1 MKLVIDMPWGSNLSE
16 NDMRFG
22 QPSPKARGKWRKA
35 RVRKPEVQAWMDRLG
50 WEVRAAM
57 MKQSGGAIFL
67 PVGVVVDMRFPDKRR
82 RDSHNH
88 FKVICDSVAAG
99 LHIDDKDIRI
109 STGTVDVD
117 RDNPGFTITVSDD
130 V

>member
-1 MKLVIDMPWGSNLSE
+1 MKLVIDMPWGSSLSV

-50 WEVRAAM
+50 WEVKAETI
-57 MKQSGGAIFL
+57 GAPCRL
-67 PVGVVVDMRFPDKRR
+67 PIHILIDFRYPDKRR

-88 FKVICDSVAAG
+88 FKVVADAVASG
-99 LHIDDKDIRI
+99 LGIDDEEVWI
-109 STGTVDVD
+109 STGTVGVD
-117 RDNPGFTITVSDD
+117 RDNPGFTITVEDEEEK
-130 V
+130 